1 VHAIGENA
9 TRGRQD
15 PVHFDSWSE
24 AAWPRASTT
33 HWDWFGT
40 LGRVN
45 RQCSRPGCAEPSSV
59 TLTYQYAQGAAW
71 LDELTAEREPHAY
84 DLCERHAGRL
94 SVPHGW
100 RLEDRRR
107 AQLHLL
113 AG

>member
-1 VHAIGENA
+1 LPHGAKRHRDG
-9 TRGRQD
+9 T
-15 PVHFDSWSE
+15 
-24 AAWPRASTT
+24 STT
-33 HWDWFGT
+33 HREWFGT
-40 LGRVN
+40 VGRVN

-59 TLTYQYAQGAAW
+59 TLTYQYARGAAW

-84 DLCERHAGRL
+84 DLCDRHAGRL